1 MLMNNLKT
9 LIVDDHLGMRT
20 TLKDIL
26 EDFGYTV
33 SSAASGE
40 EAIKICEDIDF
51 DVILMDVR
59 LPGING
65 VEALKR
71 IKRHSKD
78 TRVIMM
84 SAFSMEELKR
94 KAIDEGALTFLQKPL
109 NIPIVIKLIEED
121 KNLHT

>member
-1 MLMNNLKT
+1 MNNLKT

-26 EDFGYTV
+26 EDFGYNV

-94 KAIDEGALTFLQKPL
+94 KAIDEGC
-109 NIPIVIKLIEED
+109 
-121 KNLHT
+121 

>member
-1 MLMNNLKT
+1 MNNLRT

-26 EDFGYTV
+26 EDYGYHV

-40 EAIKICEDIDF
+40 EAVKICEETSF
-51 DVILMDVR
+51 DAILMDVR

-65 VEALKR
+65 VEALKK
-71 IKRHSKD
+71 IKKQRKD
-78 TRVIMM
+78 ARVIMM
-84 SAFSMEELKR
+84 SAFSMDELKR
-94 KAIDEGALTFLQKPL
+94 KAIHEGALTFLQKPL

-121 KNLHT
+121 KSS

>member
-1 MLMNNLKT
+1 MNSLRT

-26 EDFGYTV
+26 EDYGYNV

-40 EAIKICEDIDF
+40 EAIKICEDHSF

-71 IKRHSKD
+71 IKRHSKEA
-78 TRVIMM
+78 RVIMM

-109 NIPIVIKLIEED
+109 NIPTVIKLIEED
-121 KNLHT
+121 KNLHV